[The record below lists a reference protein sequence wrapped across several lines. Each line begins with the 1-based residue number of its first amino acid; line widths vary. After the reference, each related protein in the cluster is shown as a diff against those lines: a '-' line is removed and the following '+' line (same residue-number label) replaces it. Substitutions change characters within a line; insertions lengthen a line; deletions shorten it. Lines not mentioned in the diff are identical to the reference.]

1 VQTVRLVA
9 VSLVPAGVAVSAR
22 AQVDNPTEDLP
33 RDRFVIDLGGFAV
46 TSLVNGSLRGSANT
60 SDQDSEVFGISYQ
73 GINGNWSDLRA
84 GATWMFSHHFG
95 LGVGYDRL
103 ATHVDVSK
111 GSFNG
116 RLNFGYQG
124 LLMYL
129 KGGF

>member
-1 VQTVRLVA
+1 
-9 VSLVPAGVAVSAR
+9 
-22 AQVDNPTEDLP
+22 
-33 RDRFVIDLGGFAV
+33 
-46 TSLVNGSLRGSANT
+46 
-60 SDQDSEVFGISYQ
+60 VFGISYQ

-95 LGVGYDRL
+95 LGVGYDRF

-124 LLMYL
+124 LLIYVQ
-129 KGGF
+129 GGF